1 MRIVIIGAGEVGF
14 HVAKALSLEDFDITV
29 IDLDPE
35 KCRRASEHLD
45 VIVVQ
50 GNGASPKNLVKAD
63 VAKADYVFA
72 LTRID
77 EVNLIASQQAR
88 QLGAN
93 KVIARL
99 RNQQYSD
106 TNSIIKPEKFGIDHV
121 IHPEKEACKE
131 IVRLVEHPYATKVMD
146 FEGGRLK
153 MVGIRIALNSK
164 IVGKTV
170 RELNEL
176 TQEIKFGIVAVN
188 RGSDS
193 IVPWGDF
200 EFEPND
206 MTYFI
211 VKTKNLDRLLQLL
224 DINGN
229 KSTRVMI
236 FGGEKIGYSVAEV
249 LQETKSVR
257 LIDKR
262 RDKSEEIAAGL
273 SDTMV
278 INADATDLEFL
289 ASENI
294 SEVCSFIAVTK
305 DEKENILAGMLAH
318 QMGAKQTII
327 HINTTEYIP
336 LLQNLGIGLVVSK
349 NMSTVNGITRKI
361 YSDKTETDLIAFED
375 IDVDVI
381 ELQPQTGSIVTQKP
395 LERIDFPQDSIVG
408 VINHHGNLSI
418 ARGSSRITDEDTVL
432 VFSKTKGIP
441 KIREIFGLDE

>member
-29 IDLDPE
+29 IDIDPE

-106 TNSIIKPEKFGIDHV
+106 TNSIIKPEKFGIDLV

-153 MVGIRIALNSK
+153 MVGIRIGLHSK
-164 IVGKTV
+164 IVGRSVK
-170 RELNEL
+170 ELNE
-176 TQEIKFGIVAVN
+176 QIGEIKFGIVSVI
-188 RGSDS
+188 RDTKTF
-193 IVPWGDF
+193 VPWGDF
-200 EFEPND
+200 VFEPHD
-206 MTYFI
+206 RAYFI
-211 VKTKNLDRLLQLL
+211 IKTKHLDELLTLL
-224 DINGN
+224 DINGQ

-236 FGGEKIGYSVAEV
+236 YGGEKLGYSVAEV

-262 RDKSEEIAAGL
+262 RIKSEEIAAGL
-273 SDTMV
+273 TDTMV
-278 INADATDLEFL
+278 INADGTDLEFL
-289 ASENI
+289 NSENI
-294 SEVCSFIAVTK
+294 KEVDSFIAVTK
-305 DEKENILAGMLAH
+305 NEKENILAGMLAH
-318 QMGAKQTII
+318 QLGAKQTII
-327 HINTTEYIP
+327 HISTTEYIP
-336 LLQNLGIGLVVSK
+336 LLQDIGIGSVVSK
-349 NMSTVNGITRKI
+349 NMATVNSITRKI
-361 YSDKTETDLIAFED
+361 YSDKTETDLIPFED

-381 ELQPQTGSIVTQKP
+381 ELQPQTGSKVTKKS
-395 LERIDFPQDSIVG
+395 LEEIDFPKDSIVG
-408 VINHHGNLSI
+408 VINHHGHLSI
-418 ARGSSRITDEDTVL
+418 ARGSSIITEEDTVL
-432 VFSKTKGIP
+432 VFSKTKAIT
-441 KIREIFGLDE
+441 KIRELFGLDE